1 MEVAA
6 SLLAS
11 AHFMH
16 LWQVFKHWDR
26 CRHIRFRSPCPPH
39 AQSCLH
45 SSTATSKH
53 INVRHLGPDTAEWIL
68 SSGICLQF
76 NMQGGFTVLFSLQIW
91 KLNLKK
97 TNKQTNKNFP
107 KFCFL
112 GILFLLLKKKKRL
125 SRVSQFLISM
135 NVPTKEGKN
144 HNFFFSYK
152 ILLLFVTQS
161 MKGHTIH
168 TVVFF

>member
-97 TNKQTNKNFP
+97 KTQQTNKQKLPQVLLPRYSFP
-107 KFCFL
+107 L
-112 GILFLLLKKKKRL
+112 IKKKKKGY
-125 SRVSQFLISM
+125 QEY
-135 NVPTKEGKN
+135 P
-144 HNFFFSYK
+144 NF
-152 ILLLFVTQS
+152 
-161 MKGHTIH
+161 
-168 TVVFF
+168 